1 MPPHLMQSNSRL
13 SMGSPPPPPP
23 HPSSQG
29 PSPDINIDQMHLMA
43 RQNNLFHFG
52 DVTVSN
58 HPDTQPVPMVV
69 PMVYLCPLPVKQ
81 TKGKTKHSLLV
92 PRYSNPYKVVYE
104 LQMGTNWSATGCLS
118 QWEVPMEH
126 LWGPYSQWEA
136 LSLVHLPPA
145 SPITSKSRQGRKK
158 TLLLHRQQPQHLWI

>member
-1 MPPHLMQSNSRL
+1 MIFHISDQQTSPSPPQQSVASIQPPQLTPMPPHLMQSNSRL
-13 SMGSPPPPPP
+13 SMGSPPPPTP

-81 TKGKTKHSLLV
+81 TKGKTQPSLGAVLI
-92 PRYSNPYKVVYE
+92 S
-104 LQMGTNWSATGCLS
+104 TID
-118 QWEVPMEH
+118 EVT
-126 LWGPYSQWEA
+126 
-136 LSLVHLPPA
+136 
-145 SPITSKSRQGRKK
+145 IT
-158 TLLLHRQQPQHLWI
+158 WI